1 MVSEFIACQFRMV
14 SELFKPLT
22 IITRARINGAIVEI
36 VASAKLVI
44 IAS

>member
-14 SELFKPLT
+14 SELCKPLT
-22 IITRARINGAIVEI
+22 IIIRARTNGAIVEI